1 MRMKRAANVSIDA
14 RLLEEARHLK
24 INLSQSLEQALRL
37 RIAEANGER
46 WRQANAKAIDAHN
59 ERVGKSGLFSD
70 RLRRF

>member
-37 RIAEANGER
+37 RIAEANGAQ
-46 WRQANAKAIDAHN
+46 WRQVNAKAIDAHN
-59 ERVGKSGLFSD
+59 ERVAKSGLFSD